1 MKCKAIIFD
10 MDDTLFLEKYYVLS
24 GFKQVSLFLNEQF
37 GIDTQESYKFLENRF
52 ENYGRNKIF
61 DLLLQKN
68 SSDLGVVNIDSL
80 IIRLVK
86 VYRNHEPDIKLNPI
100 VVNILKKIRKK
111 KIKIAIATDGLPKM
125 QRNKFYA
132 LGLDRLVDEM
142 VCCWDHD
149 AAKPSIKCFK
159 IAARMLNV
167 NIKNCVIV
175 GDHPQ
180 HDIVP
185 ARILGAIS
193 YRVKTGR
200 FYNLNNDRKHPP
212 HNEFSSLT
220 EFFKEIIEYEY

>member
-111 KIKIAIATDGLPKM
+111 KIKIAFVIKRYLK
-125 QRNKFYA
+125 
-132 LGLDRLVDEM
+132 M
-142 VCCWDHD
+142 VCRQLSVLFMYKNGLQ
-149 AAKPSIKCFK
+149 APVK
-159 IAARMLNV
+159 ILR
-167 NIKNCVIV
+167 
-175 GDHPQ
+175 
-180 HDIVP
+180 
-185 ARILGAIS
+185 
-193 YRVKTGR
+193 
-200 FYNLNNDRKHPP
+200 
-212 HNEFSSLT
+212 
-220 EFFKEIIEYEY
+220 

>member
-86 VYRNHEPDIKLNPI
+86 VYRKHEPDIKLNPI

-159 IAARMLNV
+159 IAAKMLNV

>member
-1 MKCKAIIFD
+1 M
-10 MDDTLFLEKYYVLS
+10 
-24 GFKQVSLFLNEQF
+24 
-37 GIDTQESYKFLENRF
+37 
-52 ENYGRNKIF
+52 
-61 DLLLQKN
+61 
-68 SSDLGVVNIDSL
+68 VNIDSL

-159 IAARMLNV
+159 IAAKMLNV